1 MKQLA
6 TTSTISIKGWI
17 KYGAWWCVAK
27 VDNEVCRYYRALF
40 NKNRHISDQIQP
52 QKEDGHITIVSKYD
66 RCVDNNLL
74 WGKYNNKF
82 VDFELD
88 LYPLDNGR
96 DYWLR
101 AYSYFAEDIR
111 EEMGLNR
118 EPYYPLHL
126 TIGNRKGNVRCYF
139 KNSKKRS

>member
-1 MKQLA
+1 MMSFKG
-6 TTSTISIKGWI
+6 TIR
-17 KYGAWWCVAK
+17 YGMWWCVAK

-40 NKNRHISDQIQP
+40 NKNKHVDERLNP

-66 RCVDNNLL
+66 RCLDNNLL
-74 WGKYNNKF
+74 WGKYNGQLI
-82 VDFELD
+82 DFKLD

-96 DYWLR
+96 DFWLR

-126 TIGNRKGNVRCYF
+126 TIGNRK
-139 KNSKKRS
+139 